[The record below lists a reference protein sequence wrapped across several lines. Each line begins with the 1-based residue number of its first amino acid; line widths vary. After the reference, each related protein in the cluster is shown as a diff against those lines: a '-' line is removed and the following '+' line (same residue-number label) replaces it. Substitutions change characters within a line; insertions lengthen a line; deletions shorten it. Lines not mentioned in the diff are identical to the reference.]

1 MATTTL
7 VGDLIAEGREVLTQ
21 LEASGIG
28 IDTALWLQDE
38 DTDEWRLVIAS
49 AYVDRYGSRA
59 VYERLSALL
68 TSLRLPSLRID
79 DISVRTTRDRLIT
92 DLKRLVGTN
101 DDLHEIRLDYVAI
114 GGQLFRSARIYRVSG
129 GSLEK
134 DARVRLKESGRLG
147 TVRAAIPTPYG
158 LRYVVMYD
166 LRPEDV
172 RPLDIGSI
180 PEVGQDFTA
189 DDLEVLYVVRTGG

>member
-7 VGDLIAEGREVLTQ
+7 VNDLIAAGRQVITR
-21 LEASGIG
+21 LEQAGID

-38 DTDEWRLVIAS
+38 DSGDWRLVVAS
-49 AYVDRYGSRA
+49 EYVDRHGPRP
-59 VYERLSALL
+59 VYERLVELHAISNFDG
-68 TSLRLPSLRID
+68 LRID
-79 DISVRTTRDRLIT
+79 DISVLTTKDRLIR

-101 DDLHEIRLDYVAI
+101 DDLHEIRLNYIAI

-134 DARVRLKESGRLG
+134 DARVRVKANGRLG
-147 TVRAAIPTPYG
+147 TVRAAIPTSSG

-172 RPLDIGSI
+172 RPLDTGSI

-189 DDLEVLYVVRTGG
+189 EDLEFLYVVRTGG